1 MAKGLT
7 LDIFIHMDAVGRND
21 WQGVPDERPLTD
33 KGRVQAERIAEELG
47 SSRVDGIFSS
57 PAARCT
63 QSLASL
69 AEKTGLPVQVV
80 PGFRDTLGY
89 RAPKGWENADRP
101 GADPLGGAISAGSA
115 FAALRQ
121 LYQQVP
127 EGRAVLCSYGDIV
140 PALLAFLAGANGQEM
155 PPRDNSKGAIFS
167 ITFDGEKAT
176 VQGRAPSPGFP
187 Q

>member
-1 MAKGLT
+1 MAKELT

-21 WQGVPDERPLTD
+21 WQGVPDDRPLTD
-33 KGRVQAERIAEELG
+33 KGKEQAQRMADELG
-47 SSRVDGIFSS
+47 SSKVDGIFSS

-63 QSLASL
+63 ESLGALS
-69 AEKTGLPVQVV
+69 EKTGLPVQVI

-89 RAPKGWENADRP
+89 KAPKGWENADRP
-101 GADPLGGAISAGSA
+101 ADPLGGAISAGSA

-121 LYQQVP
+121 VHAQIP

-140 PALLAFLAGANGQEM
+140 PALLAFLAGANEQEM
-155 PPRDNSKGAIFS
+155 PAKDNSKGAVFTIR
-167 ITFDGEKAT
+167 FDGEKAT
-176 VQGRAPSPGFP
+176 VEGRAPTAGFP